1 MPDLTYGQIDDDV
14 LQGTSRPPRIY
25 LIAVGL
31 LGLGIFFAA
40 ILWLNMTKQGMKV
53 TNLHQPVDWGV
64 YIGNFVYWVGLAHSG
79 TLISAIFFLT
89 RARWRDAVSRA
100 TEAMTLICI
109 VIAGMFPLIHLGRFW
124 VFYFI
129 IPYPSQR
136 QIWPNFISPLVWDM
150 LAISTYLTVSTIF
163 FFVGLIPDLASFRD
177 TCEKTLGPKHWKTR
191 FYRILSLDW
200 SGAGGQWRHYRRSYL
215 YFAALVTP
223 LVISV
228 HSIVSWDFAVSL
240 LNGWHSTLFAPYFVA
255 GAIHSGLAM
264 AFILLIPIRRWLKM
278 KHLIR
283 VDHLEMIAKT
293 MLVTTCIM
301 AYSYAVEYLLTL
313 YSGDKFDIQY
323 ANWRATG
330 GMAPIY
336 WSLFFFNV
344 LAPLSLV
351 FKRMRRNTAVLFAIG
366 ILVNIG
372 MWLERTMIVAGAT
385 SHDFMPHNWTS
396 YLPNDITEAGITI
409 GSFCFL
415 FFFYS
420 VFAKTLPVIAT
431 ADVKALIAE
440 EQTKGIAAEPV
451 SPPSEIKERVRPE
464 LPAGRGIVRGVY
476 TNAGALLNAVKAVK
490 TAGFHQLEYFSPVK
504 LEKVADVLGHH
515 KSPVRFWTL
524 AGALIGLVGGF
535 ALAIGTAGINGLIVG
550 GKHPVSLIPYCIPG
564 FEGMVLIGSLF
575 NLAGLVVH
583 TWSHGRKYVPYDP
596 RYSRDRFALI
606 ATCPDSELNSLK
618 TVMAETR
625 PEETH
630 VAESG
635 K

>member
-1 MPDLTYGQIDDDV
+1 MSIGSGSPIPDADLG
-14 LQGTSRPPRIY
+14 Y
-25 LIAVGL
+25 L
-31 LGLGIFFAA
+31 F
-40 ILWLNMTKQGMKV
+40 
-53 TNLHQPVDWGV
+53 
-64 YIGNFVYWVGLAHSG
+64 LA
-79 TLISAIFFLT
+79 
-89 RARWRDAVSRA
+89 RAKWRDAVSRA
-100 TEAMTLICI
+100 TEAMTVICI

-150 LAISTYLTVSTIF
+150 CAISTYLTVSTIF

-177 TCEKTLGPKHWKTR
+177 TCEKTLGTKHWKTR
-191 FYRILSLDW
+191 FYHFLSLDW

-228 HSIVSWDFAVSL
+228 HSIVSWDFAMSL
-240 LNGWHSTLFAPYFVA
+240 LNGWHTTLYAPYFVA

-264 AFILLIPIRRWLKM
+264 AFILLIPIRRWLRL
-278 KHLIR
+278 KHLIS
-283 VDHLEMIAKT
+283 VEHLEMIAKT

-336 WSLFFFNV
+336 WSLILFNV
-344 LAPLSLV
+344 LVPLSLV
-351 FKRMRRNTAVLFAIG
+351 FKRMRRNTTVLFTVG
-366 ILVNIG
+366 IFVNVG
-372 MWLERTMIVAGAT
+372 MWLERIMIVAGGTA
-385 SHDFMPHNWTS
+385 HDFMPHNWSS
-396 YLPNDITEAGITI
+396 YLPNDLTEAGITI

-420 VFAKTLPVIAT
+420 LFAKTLPVIAT
-431 ADVKALIAE
+431 ADVKDQIAE
-440 EQTKGIAAEPV
+440 KQTGGITAQ
-451 SPPSEIKERVRPE
+451 PSESLRKISRIGIKIPPGEGMV
-464 LPAGRGIVRGVY
+464 RGIY
-476 TNAGALLNAVKAVK
+476 TNAGKLLEAVKKVK

-504 LEKVADVLGHH
+504 LEKVADVLGHQ
-515 KSPVRFWTL
+515 KSPVRLWTL
-524 AGALIGLVGGF
+524 AGALLGVVGGF
-535 ALAIGTAGINGLIVG
+535 ALAIGTANINGLTVG
-550 GKHPVSLIPYCIPG
+550 GKDPVSLVPYCIPG
-564 FEGMVLIGSLF
+564 FEGMILIGSIF
-575 NLAGLVVH
+575 NLIGFIVY

-596 RYSRDRFALI
+596 RYSRDHFALI
-606 ATCPDSELNSLK
+606 VTCPKSELHNLK
-618 TVMAETR
+618 AVMDETQ

-630 VAESG
+630 VA
-635 K
+635 